1 MEPYQLTRK
10 YRSAKA
16 VLIALLLCLTLVT
29 EVWAAEPAP
38 ITPSNDETTRH
49 GFDHFYNMEYDK
61 AIKDFEKVVKEH
73 PDDPFPNNYLLS
85 AVLFKELYRV
95 GALNSEAY
103 ASDNFLSAR
112 AKRPLDANA
121 QKRIKDLIAR
131 SETLTEQRLQ
141 KNQND
146 ADALYARGVA
156 RGMRSTY
163 MGMGEKAW
171 LAAVRSALAA
181 RRDHERVLEL
191 DPKYVDAKMLVGIH
205 NYIIGTLNWA
215 ARTAVTVVSVG
226 GSKTK
231 GLDYLREVS
240 KSNTVATTD
249 AKIALAL
256 FLRREQ
262 KYAEALEVV
271 RGMAEQYPRSFL
283 LAQEY
288 GDLLNASGHGREA
301 IAQYQSILAN
311 IKKNFY
317 PLPEP
322 EHAAYGLGLS
332 ARGQREFQLAAES
345 FDLAAN
351 TPGAESTMIDRANL
365 SAGQMYDV
373 LQKRDMAMKRYQ
385 AATLTN
391 GESADQARK
400 YLRQPYRGL

>member
-1 MEPYQLTRK
+1 MEPYRTTRK
-10 YRSAKA
+10 SRSAIILL
-16 VLIALLLCLTLVT
+16 VALFSCLTLVT
-29 EVWAAEPAP
+29 PVWGAEPAP
-38 ITPSNDETTRH
+38 VTPNNDTTTRH

-61 AIKDFEKVVKEH
+61 AIKDFENVVKDH

-112 AKRPLDANA
+112 AKRPLDPNA
-121 QKRIKDLIAR
+121 QKRIKELIAR
-131 SETLTEQRLQ
+131 TETLTAQRLD
-141 KNQND
+141 KDPND
-146 ADALYARGVA
+146 KDALYARGVA

-171 LAAVRSALAA
+171 LASVRSALGA

-191 DPKYVDAKMLVGIH
+191 DPQYVDAKMIVGIH
-205 NYIIGTLNWA
+205 NYIIGSLNWA
-215 ARTAVTVVSVG
+215 VRTAVTVVSVG

-231 GLDYLREVS
+231 GLEYLRDVS

-262 KYAEALEVV
+262 KYPEALELV
-271 RGMAEQYPRSFL
+271 RGMTAQYPKSFL
-283 LAQEY
+283 MAQEY

-301 IAQYQSILAN
+301 ITQYQSVLTN
-311 IKKNFY
+311 CKKSYY

-322 EHAAYGLGLS
+322 EHAAYGLGVS
-332 ARGQREFQLAAES
+332 ARGQREFQMAAEA
-345 FDLAAN
+345 FDLAAS
-351 TPGAESTMIDRANL
+351 TPGAESTMIDKSNL
-365 SAGQMYDV
+365 AAGEMYDL
-373 LQKRDMAMKRYQ
+373 LQKRELAVKRYQ
-385 AATLTN
+385 AAALTN
-391 GESADQARK
+391 GDSADQARR
-400 YLRQPYRGL
+400 YIRQPYHGN

>member
-1 MEPYQLTRK
+1 MEPYRIPRKGRSFITILSLT
-10 YRSAKA
+10 
-16 VLIALLLCLTLVT
+16 LLLLVTTVT
-29 EVWAAEPAP
+29 EVWAQPPVTPA
-38 ITPSNDETTRH
+38 NDTTTRR

-61 AIKDFEKVVKEH
+61 AIKDFESVAEKH
-73 PDDPFPNNYLLS
+73 PNDPFPTNYLLS

-112 AKRPLDANA
+112 AKKPLDPNA
-121 QKRIKDLIAR
+121 QKRVKDLIAR
-131 SETLTEQRLQ
+131 TETLTAEKLA
-141 KNQND
+141 KNPND
-146 ADALYARGVA
+146 TDALYARGVA

-171 LAAVRSALAA
+171 LASVRSALAA

-191 DPKYVDAKMLVGIH
+191 DPKYVDAKMIVGIH
-205 NYIIGTLNWA
+205 NYIIGSLNWA
-215 ARTAVTVVSVG
+215 VRTAVTVVSVG

-231 GLDYLREVS
+231 GLDYLRDVS

-262 KYAEALEVV
+262 KYQEALDLV
-271 RGMAEQYPRSFL
+271 RGMTEQYQRSFL
-283 LAQEY
+283 MAQEY
-288 GDLLNASGHGREA
+288 GDLLNAAGHGKEA

-311 IKKNFY
+311 CKKNFY

-322 EHAAYGLGLS
+322 EHAAYGLGVS
-332 ARGQREFQLAAES
+332 ARGQREFQLAAEA

-351 TPGAESTMIDRANL
+351 TPGAELTFVDKSNL
-365 SAGQMYDV
+365 AAGQMYDL
-373 LQKRDMAMKRYQ
+373 LQKRDVAVKRYQ
-385 AATLTN
+385 AAAASN
-391 GESADQARK
+391 GDSADDARR
-400 YLRQPYRGL
+400 YIRQSYKGDK